1 MDGGRSHVIRVFDL
15 ETGDVKSFDPGDGKD
30 IITVAFLPD
39 GGLLISSFGG
49 LRRLDLETGSFEL
62 LLAQPGGAFLG
73 PDGRHVLL
81 LRTENAQSLWV
92 RRPCTTCGN
101 GAAGRSRHMATR
113 SR

>member
-30 IITVAFLPD
+30 IVTVAFLPD

-81 LRTENAQSLWV
+81 LRTGE
-92 RRPCTTCGN
+92 RP
-101 GAAGRSRHMATR
+101 RSRGYGFR
-113 SR
+113 V